1 MSKKNIEDI
10 YSLSPVQQ
18 GMLFHSLSEPEA
30 GVYVEQLVCTLYGD
44 LDVAA
49 FERAWVAV
57 LARHA
62 VLRTL
67 FVWNRGEKPLQ
78 VVRRSVRLPF
88 EQYDWRGLS
97 QAEQERRLDALLEDD
112 RRRGFNLSEA
122 PLMRLALVHTGT
134 ERFNFLWSSHHL
146 ILDGW
151 SLPLV
156 LKEVFDFYEAFREG
170 RELRLKPCSPFR
182 DYVAWLKRQ
191 DLSQAEAYW
200 RETLMGFTEP
210 TPLMPDEQS
219 IEESEHAG
227 TAFAEQQEHLP
238 RHLTDALQSLA
249 RQHHLTLSTLAQGA
263 WALLL
268 SRYSGES
275 DVVFGVTVSGRA
287 ANLEGVESMVGLLIN
302 TLPLRVRVRG
312 EEPLSS
318 WLKEVQRRQ
327 GELIQYEY
335 SPLAQVRSWSDVP
348 RGTELFQSI
357 HVFEN
362 YPLDPVLFGQHGG
375 IRIADVRSLEQ
386 NNYPLTVAVVPGA
399 EMSLHIA
406 YDTRRFRAA
415 TIARMLGHMRSMLEG
430 VVANPDRRVREL
442 PWLTEAETSFLLRD
456 CNRTRSVYAQERRVH
471 ELFEAQAERTPDA
484 PALISGRE
492 RLTYGELDR
501 RANQLTHYLR
511 DLGVGSKVRVGVSL
525 ARSAELVVSLL
536 AIWKAGG
543 TYLPLDPAYPCG
555 RLAHILADA
564 QPEVLLTERRLL
576 KTLPET
582 RAQVVCLDAERE
594 IISRQSV
601 EPLCDKS
608 ETDGLAYVIY
618 TSGSTGK
625 PKGVMVGHRAL
636 GNHLQWMTDEFPLSE
651 SDRVLQ
657 KYSISF
663 DTSVLEI
670 CYPLLCGAG
679 LVFAEAGAEY
689 DARYL
694 LDLMER
700 QGVTAIDVVPS
711 TLKALA
717 DAGIE
722 RCRRLRQITC
732 GGETLDPRLVERV
745 RELSGEITLANM
757 YGPTEVTIG
766 ATFHR
771 CDGGASL
778 KSVPIGRPIFNTEIY
793 LLSHELTL
801 VPVGVAGEIYIGG
814 TGLAWGYLNR
824 AGLTAERFLP
834 NPFSEETGSRLY
846 RTGDVGRYRADGS
859 LEFLGRCDEQLKV
872 RGFRIEPGEIET
884 LLKRHP
890 AIRDALVTAHED
902 DAGRRRL
909 ISYVLWHDGAEV
921 SVGELRKFLQEELP
935 EQLIPTVFV
944 KLGEWPLTA
953 NGKIDRRALP
963 PPDGARP
970 RLEPDYLPPRNE
982 TERILAE
989 IWSRALGLERVGVND
1004 NFFEL
1009 GGDSIISLQIVARAG
1024 QAGLV
1029 ITPGQLFRHPTINA
1043 LAQLA
1048 DTTPA
1053 VRAEQGTVTGRVPL
1067 TPIQRW
1073 FFEQNPP
1080 EPHHYNQAVMLEVRE
1095 GVDLDVLEEALGLLV
1110 AHHDALRMRFVEG
1123 ESGWQQFN
1131 TASEN
1136 QRILTQLDLSTAGS
1150 EEQATAL
1157 EAAAKLAHVSLNLS
1171 EGPLVRALY
1180 FKVGSGKPG
1189 RLLILAH
1196 HLVVD
1201 AVSWRILLEDLDR
1214 TYTRL
1219 ARHLKA
1225 ELPPKTTSFKEW
1237 AEGLCEYAQ
1246 SDAVRREMEYWTAE
1260 TRRCIGAL
1268 PADGDGEGS
1277 AKAAPAVS
1285 VFVSLSADET
1295 HNLLHGM
1302 AAVYHARVDE
1312 MLLSALALTLGR
1324 WAGNQRLLVDL
1335 EGHGREELCGGFDL
1349 SRTVGWFTTVFPV
1362 LLESGGAA
1370 DELEALKIVKD
1381 QLRAIPGRGIGY
1393 GLLRYLSLDESIR
1406 ERLQTMPQAEVS
1418 FNYLGNL
1425 DRTLDS
1431 SSTFVLV
1438 NEPVGPAR
1446 SERAARSHAI
1456 EVEACIFE
1464 GQLHVEWAYCGQT
1477 HTRSTMERLAT
1488 VFLAHLRTLAE
1499 RRTAERARAYT
1510 PSDFPLA
1517 KLNQPRLGQIAAAG
1531 GLVQDIYPLTALQQG
1546 ILFHELYRPRSGVYH
1561 TQLVCDINSHLDRG
1575 NFRRAWRAVV
1585 NRHAVLR
1592 TGFEWEALEEPLQVV
1607 RRDVSLRLDEE
1618 DWRGVCESERA
1629 ARLETFLQTDRARGY
1644 KLDEAPLTRLKL
1656 FRTGDANY
1664 RLVWSCHHLLVDGWS
1679 LAILLKEF
1687 LDYYEALC
1695 RGEAIEWTAEQPYRV
1710 YIEWLTRR
1718 DEKAAEAYWRE
1729 ALRGIRQPT
1738 RLGVERGDEDAEEA
1752 TATARGEQTFRL
1764 SRDLTEQLRCLARTS
1779 GLTLNTLMRGAWAI
1793 LLSRYSR
1800 ETDVLFGVVV
1810 SGRPGELPGVE
1821 EMVGMFINTLPLRV
1835 KVERAARLMDWMA
1848 GLQARQAEMQ
1858 PFEYNSLAQ
1867 VQGWSEVTGG
1877 VPLFESLLV
1886 FENYPVDSFVE
1897 AWLEGRAGSL
1907 EISNLRAIEATNYP
1921 LALVVAPGEE
1931 LKISAAYERG
1941 RFDDETI
1948 TRLLGHFESL
1958 LEAVASNPNRRI
1970 AEFSLLNRRE
1980 RHQLL
1985 FEWAG
1990 ADTAYPADRG
2000 IHALFEA
2007 QAEQTP
2013 DAVAVRFGGRRLT
2026 YLELNRR
2033 ANRLARHLSKIG
2045 VGPETRV
2052 GISLERDVEMVVGL
2066 LGILKAG
2073 GAYVPLDPEYPRERL
2088 GFMLR
2093 DSQAAVLLTRRK
2105 FAESLPE
2112 HGARVICLDAE
2123 LEAFANENEQNLST
2137 EVSGDNL
2144 AYVMYTSGST
2154 GRPKGVCVPHRA
2166 ISRLVCNTNYTVLDS
2181 QSRIAQVS
2189 NSSFDAAT
2197 FEIWGALLHGA
2208 ELVGVAA
2215 EAILSPQDFVA
2226 QLSTRGIN
2234 QLFMTTALFNQT
2246 ADEFPAGFRSLD
2258 TLLLGGEAVDPR
2270 RVREVLAAGPPR
2282 RLLHVY
2288 GPTETTTFATWHE
2301 VKDVPPEA
2309 TTVPVGRPI
2318 SNTKVYVLDEGF
2330 EPVPVGVPGHLHI
2343 GGEGVAR
2350 GYHEQPALTAE
2361 NFRPDPFSRKPGQ
2374 RLYRTGDIAR
2384 YLPDGNLEFLGRLDE
2399 QVKIRG
2405 FRIEPGEIESELRRH
2420 PAVQEA
2426 LILTREEAGRDRHLV
2441 AYVVPKQQ
2449 PAPASGELLAFL
2461 SMRLPAYMLPSS
2473 FVTLEG
2479 LPLTPNGKVDRTQ
2492 LPAPDHAR
2500 PLLEETFAA
2509 AGTLVQDVLCG
2520 IWAELLCLERVGIHD
2535 NFFDL
2540 GGHSLL
2546 ATRLVSKIRH
2556 VFQVEMPL
2564 RTLFDRPTVAGVSS
2578 HLEQALREQSGLQPQ
2593 PLLPA
2598 ARDEKL
2604 PLSFAQQRLWFLDQL
2619 EPSSS
2624 AYNIP
2629 AALHIKGV
2637 LKVGILTRC
2646 FNEIIRRHESL
2657 RTTFP
2662 VVGGSPVQKIAP
2674 ALELEMPLVN
2684 LSILSDAER
2693 QIRIQRLMTEEAGR
2707 PFDLTRGPLL
2717 RALLLRLAEDEHVL
2731 LLTAHHISADG
2742 WSVKVFMREMATLYE
2757 AYSHER
2763 PAPLPELPIQY
2774 ADFSIW
2780 QRLYL
2785 TGDVLAAQLAYWKRQ
2800 LGGDLPVLSL
2810 PADRLRPHTRT
2821 FRGATESLRLS
2832 AELSEAVRSL
2842 SRRHHATLFMT
2853 LLAAFKVLLSRYTGQ
2868 QDILVGTPVANRN
2881 YQELEDLIGFFV
2893 NTQVLRTEVS
2903 GEQSFQ
2909 ELLDR
2914 VKKIALDAY
2923 AHQDVPF
2930 ERLIEELQPSRSLSH
2945 TPLFQ
2950 VMFVLQNDPPPSI
2963 DLPGL
2968 ELTSMEVESR
2978 TAKFDLTMMVE
2989 EAGAELAVSLEY
3001 STDLFRAETIRRT
3014 LRHFR
3019 TLLEGI
3025 VADPGKRLAEL
3036 PLLAAAERPEIL
3048 ALCRPRSTRPAPEAC
3063 LHRLF
3068 ERRAEQ
3074 SPQAVALS
3082 CDGLR
3087 ISYADLN
3094 RRANQLA
3101 HYLQALGV
3109 GPETPV
3115 ALYLERSPEMI
3126 VAVLAVLKAGG
3137 AYVPLDPAWPRQRLA
3152 FIVEDTRAALLLT
3165 ESSLAD
3171 GLPVTGAQV
3180 ICLDRQ
3186 RRDIGRHSAQDCQST
3201 VGAGNTAYVIYTSG
3215 STGEPKGVLVTHAN
3229 VARLFASTEDYFR
3242 FGADDCW
3249 TLFHSYAFDF
3259 SVWELWG
3266 ALLYGGRL
3274 VVVSHLTSRSPEEF
3288 YRLLRRERVTVLSQT
3303 PSAFRQLSGVDE
3315 RTADVDEPEPSSLRV
3330 VVFGGEAL
3338 DVRDL
3343 GAWVERHGDECPRL
3357 VNMYGITETTV
3368 HVTLRR
3374 ITLADVRQAEAGELG
3389 SVIGEA
3395 IDDLEVYVLD
3405 ERMEVVPVG
3414 VAGEMW
3420 VGGAGLARGYLRRA
3434 DLTAERF
3441 VPHPYALRAG
3451 ERLYRTGDVGR
3462 RLDDGELE
3470 YLGRADEQL
3479 KVRGFR
3485 IEPGE
3490 IEAALR
3496 QHESVEQA
3504 RVLARDGG
3512 GAEKRL
3518 VGYVKRKI
3526 GMEVSRAELR
3536 EHLRARLPE
3545 YMLPAAFVVLDDFPL
3560 TANGKLNLRAL
3571 AETDDPPQETGA
3583 GYVEPQTEIEKTI
3596 AAVWCAILQ
3605 LERVGVRDNFF
3616 DLGGTSISMA
3626 LACHRLREVLQK
3638 EISMLEMFTY
3648 TTVNSLARHL
3658 AHAEFEGAI
3667 QPLDSKAVEARRET
3681 MHWRKKFRKEQRM
3694 GLDQ

>member
-10 YSLSPVQQ
+10 YPLSPVQQ
-18 GMLFHSLSEPEA
+18 GMLFHSLSAPET
-30 GVYVEQLVCTLYGD
+30 GVYVEQLICTLHGD

-49 FERAWVAV
+49 FERAWAAV
-57 LARHA
+57 LARHT

-97 QAEQERRLDALLEDD
+97 HAEQERRLDDLLEKD

-122 PLMRLALVHTGT
+122 PLMRLALARTAA
-134 ERFNFLWSSHHL
+134 ERFQLLWSSHHL

-151 SLPLV
+151 SVPLI
-156 LKEVFDFYEAFREG
+156 LKEVFDFYEAFHQG
-170 RELRLKPCSPFR
+170 RELRLKPCRPFR
-182 DYVAWLKRQ
+182 DYVIWLKRQ
-191 DLSQAEAYW
+191 DLSQAERYW
-200 RETLMGFTEP
+200 RETLRGFTEP
-210 TPLMPDEQS
+210 TPLMPDQC
-219 IEESEHAG
+219 IVESGHVG
-227 TAFAEQQEHLP
+227 TAFAEQQERLP
-238 RHLTDALQSLA
+238 RHLTDALHGLA

-268 SRYSGES
+268 SRYSGEP

-287 ANLEGVESMVGLLIN
+287 TNLEGVESMVGLLIN
-302 TLPLRVRVRG
+302 TLPLRVRVKG
-312 EEPLSS
+312 EEPLLS

-327 GELIQYEY
+327 GELTQYEY
-335 SPLAQVRSWSDVP
+335 SPLAQVRNWSDVL
-348 RGTELFQSI
+348 RGTDLFQSI

-362 YPLDPVLFGQHGG
+362 YPLDPAVFGQHGG
-375 IRIADVRSLEQ
+375 IRIADVRALER
-386 NNYPLTVAVVPGA
+386 NNYPLTIAVMPGA
-399 EMSLHIA
+399 EMSLHVA

-415 TIARMLGHMRSMLEG
+415 TVARMLGHMRSLLEG
-430 VVANPDRRVREL
+430 VAAHPDRRVREL
-442 PWLTEAETSFLLRD
+442 PWLTEAETSFLLKD
-456 CNRTRSVYAQERRVH
+456 CNRTRSAHAKERRVH

-484 PALISGRE
+484 LALISGQE
-492 RLTYGELDR
+492 RLTYGELNR
-501 RANQLTHYLR
+501 RANQLAHYLR
-511 DLGVGSKVRVGVSL
+511 GLGVRSQVRVGLLL

-536 AIWKAGG
+536 AVWKAGG
-543 TYLPLDPAYPCG
+543 AYVPLDPSYPGG
-555 RLAHILADA
+555 RLAHVMADA
-564 QPEVLLTERRLL
+564 QPWVLLTERSLL
-576 KTLPET
+576 KTLAET
-582 RAQVVCLDAERE
+582 RARVVCLDTQRE
-594 IISRQSV
+594 IISRQRV
-601 EPLCDKS
+601 EPLCDTP

-636 GNHLQWMTDEFPLSE
+636 GNHLRWMAEEFPLSE

-663 DTSVLEI
+663 DTSVLEM

-679 LVFAEAGAEY
+679 LVFAEAGGEY

-694 LDLMER
+694 LDLMEE

-711 TLKALA
+711 MLKALVT
-717 DAGIE
+717 DAGLE

-732 GGETLDPRLVERV
+732 GGEALDPRLVERV
-745 RELSGEITLANM
+745 RELLDEVTLANM
-757 YGPTEVTIG
+757 YGPTEATIG

-771 CDGGASL
+771 CDREASL
-778 KSVPIGRPIFNTEIY
+778 KSVPIGRPITNTEIY
-793 LLSHELTL
+793 LLSYELTL

-814 TGLAWGYLNR
+814 AGLAWGYLNR

-834 NPFSEETGSRLY
+834 NPFGEEAGGRLY
-846 RTGDVGRYRADGS
+846 KTGDVGRYRADGS

-872 RGFRIEPGEIET
+872 RGFRIEPGEIEA

-890 AIRDALVTAHED
+890 AIRDALVMAHED

-909 ISYVLWHDGAEV
+909 VSYVLWRDGAEV
-921 SVGELRKFLQEELP
+921 NVGELRKFLREELP
-935 EQLIPTVFV
+935 EQLIPAVFI

-953 NGKIDRRALP
+953 SGKIDRRALP

-982 TERILAE
+982 MERILVE
-989 IWSRALGLERVGVND
+989 IWSRALGVERVGVGD

-1029 ITPGQLFRHPTINA
+1029 ITPGQLFRHPTIAA

-1073 FFEQNPP
+1073 FFEQNFP

-1095 GVDLDVLEEALGLLV
+1095 GVDQAVLEEALEQLMT
-1110 AHHDALRMRFVEG
+1110 HHDALRMRFVEG

-1131 TASEN
+1131 AASEDH
-1136 QRILTQLDLSTAGS
+1136 RILTQIDLSTVGQ

-1157 EAAAKLAHVSLNLS
+1157 ETAARQAHVSLNLS

-1189 RLLILAH
+1189 RLLMLAH

-1201 AVSWRILLEDLDR
+1201 AMSWRILLEDLDR

-1219 ARHLKA
+1219 ARRLKA
-1225 ELPPKTTSFKEW
+1225 ELPLKTTSFKEW
-1237 AEGLCEYAQ
+1237 AERLCEYAQ
-1246 SDAVRREMEYWTAE
+1246 SDAVRRETEYWMAE
-1260 TRRCIGAL
+1260 TRRRVSAL
-1268 PADGDGEGS
+1268 PADGDGGAAKVAS
-1277 AKAAPAVS
+1277 AES

-1295 HNLLHGM
+1295 HDLLHSM
-1302 AAVYHARVDE
+1302 AAAYHARVDE

-1335 EGHGREELCGGFDL
+1335 EGHGREELGGGFDL

-1362 LLESGGAA
+1362 LLELGGAA
-1370 DELEALKIVKD
+1370 DELQALKVVKD

-1393 GLLRYLSLDESIR
+1393 GLLRYSSRDEGIR
-1406 ERLQTMPQAEVS
+1406 ERLRTMSQAEVS
-1418 FNYLGNL
+1418 FNYLGHL

-1431 SSTFVLV
+1431 SSIFSLV
-1438 NEPVGPAR
+1438 NEPVGPSR

-1456 EVEACIFE
+1456 EVEACVFE
-1464 GQLHVEWAYCGQT
+1464 GQLRVEWAFCEQT
-1477 HTRSTMERLAT
+1477 HSRSTVERLAN

-1499 RRTAERARAYT
+1499 RRTAERARVHT

-1517 KLNQPRLGQIAAAG
+1517 KLDRPRLEQIAAAG
-1531 GLVQDIYPLTALQQG
+1531 GVVQDIYPLTALQQG
-1546 ILFHELYRPRSGVYH
+1546 ILFHDLYGPHSGVYH
-1561 TQLVCDINSHLDRG
+1561 TQLVCDINSHLDRE
-1575 NFRRAWRAVV
+1575 NFRRAWQAVV
-1585 NRHAVLR
+1585 NRHPALR
-1592 TGFEWEALEEPLQVV
+1592 TGFEWETLEEPLQVV
-1607 RRDVSLRLDEE
+1607 RRDVSLRLNEE
-1618 DWRGVCESERA
+1618 DWRGVGESERA
-1629 ARLETFLQTDRARGY
+1629 ARLEGFLRADRERGY
-1644 KLDEAPLTRLKL
+1644 KLGEAPLMRLKL
-1656 FRTGDANY
+1656 FRTGDDNY

-1695 RGEAIEWTAEQPYRV
+1695 RGEAVEFTAERPYRV
-1710 YIEWLTRR
+1710 YIEWLRRR
-1718 DEKAAEAYWRE
+1718 DEKAAKAYWRE

-1738 RLGVERGDEDAEEA
+1738 RLGVERVGEDAEEA
-1752 TATARGEQTFRL
+1752 AAHARGEQTIRL
-1764 SRDLTEQLRCLARTS
+1764 SRDLTEQLRRLARTS

-1800 ETDVLFGVVV
+1800 ETDVLFGAVV

-1858 PFEYNSLAQ
+1858 PFEYSSLAQ
-1867 VQGWSEVTGG
+1867 VQGWSEVAGG

-1907 EISNLRAIEATNYP
+1907 EISNLRAIETTNYP

-1948 TRLLGHFESL
+1948 TRLLGHFKSL
-1958 LEAVASNPNRRI
+1958 LEAVASNPNRRVS
-1970 AEFSLLNRRE
+1970 ELTSLTGRE

-2000 IHALFEA
+2000 IHTLFEA

-2013 DAVAVRFGGRRLT
+2013 DAVAVRFGDRRLT

-2033 ANRLARHLSKIG
+2033 ANRLAHYLSKHG
-2045 VGPETRV
+2045 VGPEARV
-2052 GISLERDVEMVVGL
+2052 GICLERDVEMVLGL

-2073 GAYVPLDPEYPRERL
+2073 GAYVPLDPDYPRERL

-2093 DSQAAVLLTRRK
+2093 DSQATVLLTKQK
-2105 FAESLPE
+2105 FVESLPE
-2112 HGARVICLDAE
+2112 HGARVVCLDADP
-2123 LEAFANENEQNLST
+2123 EAFADEGEQNLST

-2166 ISRLVCNTNYTVLDS
+2166 VSRLVCNTNYTVLDS
-2181 QSRIAQVS
+2181 LSRIAQVS

-2208 ELVGVAA
+2208 ELVGMSA
-2215 EAILSPQDFVA
+2215 EAVLSPQDFVA
-2226 QLSTRGIN
+2226 QLSARGVN

-2246 ADEFPAGFRSLD
+2246 AGELPAGFRSLD
-2258 TLLLGGEAVDPR
+2258 TLLFGGEAVDAR

-2288 GPTETTTFATWHE
+2288 GPTETTTFATWYE
-2301 VKDVPPEA
+2301 VKDVPQRA
-2309 TTVPVGRPI
+2309 TTVPIGRPI
-2318 SNTKVYVLDEGF
+2318 SNTKIYILDEEF
-2330 EPVPVGVPGHLHI
+2330 EPVPAGVPGHLHI

-2350 GYHEQPALTAE
+2350 GYHGQPALTAE
-2361 NFRPDPFSRKPGQ
+2361 NFRPDPFSRKPGR

-2384 YLPDGNLEFLGRLDE
+2384 YLPDSNIEFLGRLDE

-2405 FRIEPGEIESELRRH
+2405 FRIEPGEVESELRCH

-2426 LILTREEAGRDRHLV
+2426 LVLTHEEADSDRRLV
-2441 AYVVPKQQ
+2441 AYIVPKQQ

-2461 SMRLPAYMLPSS
+2461 RTRLPAYMLPSA
-2473 FVTLEG
+2473 FVTLEE
-2479 LPLTPNGKVDRTQ
+2479 LPLTPNGKVDRSQ
-2492 LPAPDHAR
+2492 LPVPDHAR
-2500 PLLEETFAA
+2500 PLLEGAFAA
-2509 AGTLVQDVLCG
+2509 AGTPVQDVLCG

-2564 RTLFDRPTVAGVSS
+2564 RTLFDRPTVAGLSS
-2578 HLEQALREQSGLQPQ
+2578 HLEQALREQSGLQAR

-2598 ARDEKL
+2598 ARDGSV
-2604 PLSFAQQRLWFLDQL
+2604 PLSFAQQRLWFLHQL

-2629 AALHIKGV
+2629 AALHVRGA

-2646 FNEIIRRHESL
+2646 LNEIIRRHESL

-2662 VVGGSPVQKIAP
+2662 VVEGSPIQHIAP
-2674 ALELEMPLVN
+2674 ALEIEMPLVSIPA
-2684 LSILSDAER
+2684 LSEAER
-2693 QIRIQRLMTEEAGR
+2693 QAWIQRLISEEAGR

-2742 WSVKVFMREMATLYE
+2742 WSVKVFMREMAALYE
-2757 AYSHER
+2757 AYSDEQ
-2763 PAPLPELPIQY
+2763 PSPLPELPVQY

-2780 QRLYL
+2780 QRQYL

-2832 AELSEAVRSL
+2832 AELSEAVKAL
-2842 SRRHHATLFMT
+2842 GRRQHATLFMT
-2853 LLAAFKVLLSRYTGQ
+2853 LLAAFKVLLSRYTRQ

-2893 NTQVLRTEVS
+2893 NTLVLRTEVS
-2903 GEQSFQ
+2903 GGESFQ

-2914 VKKIALDAY
+2914 VRKVALDAY

-2950 VMFVLQNDPPPSI
+2950 VMFVLQNDPSPSV

-2968 ELTSMEVESR
+2968 ELTSMEVESP
-2978 TAKFDLTMMVE
+2978 TAKFDLTMTAE
-2989 EAGAELAVSLEY
+2989 EAGPELVVSLEY
-3001 STDLFRAETIRRT
+3001 STDLFHAATIRRM
-3014 LRHFR
+3014 LCHFG
-3019 TLLEGI
+3019 TLLEG
-3025 VADPGKRLAEL
+3025 VAADPGKRVAEL
-3036 PLLAAAERPEIL
+3036 PLLDAAERAEIL
-3048 ALCRPRSTRPAPEAC
+3048 ALCRPRSTRPAPEVC
-3063 LHRLF
+3063 LHHLF

-3109 GPETPV
+3109 GPEIPV

-3126 VAVLAVLKAGG
+3126 VAILAVLKAGG

-3152 FIVEDTRAALLLT
+3152 FIVEDAQAALVLT
-3165 ESSLAD
+3165 ENSLAGD
-3171 GLPVTGAQV
+3171 LPVTGAQV
-3180 ICLDRQ
+3180 VCLDRQ
-3186 RRDIGRHSAQDCQST
+3186 RGDIGRHSAQDCQST
-3201 VGAGNTAYVIYTSG
+3201 VGARNTAYVIYTSG
-3215 STGEPKGVLVTHAN
+3215 STGEPKGVMVTHAN

-3242 FGADDCW
+3242 FSADDCW

-3274 VVVSHLTSRSPEEF
+3274 VVVPYLTSRSPEDF
-3288 YRLLRRERVTVLSQT
+3288 YRLLMRERVTVLSQT
-3303 PSAFRQLSGVDE
+3303 PSAFRQLSGVEE
-3315 RTADVDEPEPSSLRV
+3315 RAADVNEPEPLSLRV

-3343 GAWVERHGDECPRL
+3343 GAWVERHGDERPRL

-3395 IDDLEVYVLD
+3395 IGDLAVYVLD
-3405 ERMEVVPVG
+3405 ERMEVVPAG

-3420 VGGAGLARGYLRRA
+3420 VGGAGVARGYLGRA
-3434 DLTAERF
+3434 GLTAERF
-3441 VPHPYALRAG
+3441 APHPYALRAG

-3462 RLDDGELE
+3462 RLSDGELE

-3490 IEAALR
+3490 VEAALR
-3496 QHESVEQA
+3496 QHELVEQA
-3504 RVLARDGG
+3504 RVLARGGG

-3518 VGYVKRKI
+3518 VGYVKRKM
-3526 GMEVSRAELR
+3526 GAEVSRAELR

-3545 YMLPAAFVVLDDFPL
+3545 YMMPAAFVVLDDFPL
-3560 TANGKLNLRAL
+3560 TANGKLDLRAL
-3571 AETDDPPQETGA
+3571 AETENPSQETGA
-3583 GYVEPQTEIEKTI
+3583 DYVEPQTEIEKTI
-3596 AAVWCAILQ
+3596 AAAWCAVLQ

-3626 LACHRLREVLQK
+3626 LACHRLREVLQRD
-3638 EISMLEMFTY
+3638 ISMLEMFTY
-3648 TTVNSLARHL
+3648 TTVNSLAKHL
-3658 AHAEFEGAI
+3658 AGAESGGATL
-3667 QPLDSKAVEARRET
+3667 PPDSRVVEARRET
-3681 MHWRKKFRKEQRM
+3681 MHRRKKFRKEQRVI
-3694 GLDQ
+3694 LDR

>member
-1 MSKKNIEDI
+1 MNKKNIEDI
-10 YSLSPVQQ
+10 YPLSPVQQ
-18 GMLFHSLSEPEA
+18 GMLFHSLSAQET
-30 GVYVEQLVCTLYGD
+30 GVYVEQLVCTLHGD

-49 FERAWVAV
+49 FERAWAAV

-67 FVWNRGEKPLQ
+67 VVWSRGEKPLQ
-78 VVRRSVRLPF
+78 VVRRSVGLPF
-88 EQYDWRGLS
+88 KQFDWRGLS
-97 QAEQERRLDALLEDD
+97 HAEQERRIDALLEKD

-122 PLMRLALVHTGT
+122 PLMRLALVRTAS
-134 ERFNFLWSSHHL
+134 ERFQLLWSSHHL

-156 LKEVFDFYEAFREG
+156 LKEMFSLYEASHQG
-170 RELRLKPCSPFR
+170 RELRLKPCRPFR
-182 DYVAWLKRQ
+182 DYIAWLKRQ
-191 DLSQAEAYW
+191 DFSQAKRYW
-200 RETLMGFTEP
+200 RETLRGFTEP
-210 TPLMPDEQS
+210 TPLMPEQS
-219 IEESEHAG
+219 IDESGHVG

-238 RHLTDALQSLA
+238 RHLTDALQGLA
-249 RQHHLTLSTLAQGA
+249 RQHHLTLSSLVQGA

-312 EEPLSS
+312 EEPLLS
-318 WLKEVQRRQ
+318 WLREVQRRQ
-327 GELIQYEY
+327 GELIEYEY
-335 SPLAQVRSWSDVP
+335 SPLAQVRDWSDVP
-348 RGTELFQSI
+348 RGADLFQSI

-362 YPLDPVLFGQHGG
+362 YPLDPAVFGQHGG
-375 IRIADVRSLEQ
+375 IRIADVRALEQ
-386 NNYPLTVAVVPGA
+386 NNYPLTIAVMPGA
-399 EMSLHIA
+399 EMSLHVA
-406 YDTRRFRAA
+406 YNTRRFRAA
-415 TIARMLGHMRSMLEG
+415 TVARVLGHMRSLLEG
-430 VVANPDRRVREL
+430 IVANPDRHVHEL
-442 PWLTEAETSFLLRD
+442 PWLTEAETTFLLKD
-456 CNRTRSVYAQERRVH
+456 CNRTRSACTNERRVY

-484 PALISGRE
+484 LALISGQE
-492 RLTYGELDR
+492 RLTYGELNR
-501 RANQLTHYLR
+501 RANQLAHYLR
-511 DLGVGSKVRVGVSL
+511 GLGVGSQVRVGLLL

-536 AIWKAGG
+536 AVWKAGG
-543 TYLPLDPAYPCG
+543 AYLPLDPSYPGG
-555 RLAHILADA
+555 RLAHIMADA
-564 QPEVLLTERRLL
+564 QPGVLLTERSLL

-582 RAQVVCLDAERE
+582 RAQVICLDTQCE
-594 IISRQSV
+594 IISRQGV
-601 EPLCDKS
+601 EPLCDTP

-636 GNHLQWMTDEFPLSE
+636 GNHLQWMAEEFPLSE

-663 DTSVLEI
+663 DTSVLEM

-679 LVFAEAGAEY
+679 LVFARPGGEY

-700 QGVTAIDVVPS
+700 QEVTAIDVVPS

-717 DAGIE
+717 EDAGLG
-722 RCRRLRQITC
+722 RCRCLRQITC
-732 GGETLDPRLVERV
+732 GGETLDARLVERV
-745 RELSGEITLANM
+745 RELLGEITIANM
-757 YGPTEVTIG
+757 YGPTEATIG
-766 ATFHR
+766 AAFHR
-771 CDGGASL
+771 CDKGASL
-778 KSVPIGRPIFNTEIY
+778 KSVPIGRPIANTEIY

-824 AGLTAERFLP
+824 ADLTAVRVLP
-834 NPFSEETGSRLY
+834 NPFGEEPGSRLY
-846 RTGDVGRYRADGS
+846 KTGDVGRYRADGS

-909 ISYVLWHDGAEV
+909 VSYVLWREGAEV
-921 SVGELRKFLQEELP
+921 SVGELRRFLQEELP
-935 EQLIPTVFV
+935 EQLIPATFV
-944 KLGEWPLTA
+944 KLNEWPLTA
-953 NGKIDRRALP
+953 NGKLDRRALP

-989 IWSRALGLERVGVND
+989 IWSRALGLEHVGIND

-1029 ITPGQLFRHPTINA
+1029 ITPGQLFRHPTIA
-1043 LAQLA
+1043 SLAQLA
-1048 DTTPA
+1048 GTTPA
-1053 VRAEQGTVTGRVPL
+1053 VRAEQGAVTGRLPL

-1073 FFEQNPP
+1073 FFEQNLP
-1080 EPHHYNQAVMLEVRE
+1080 EPHHYNQAVMLEVGE
-1095 GVDLDVLEEALGLLV
+1095 DVDPAVLEEALEQV
-1110 AHHDALRMRFVEG
+1110 MAHHDALRMRFVEE
-1123 ESGWQQFN
+1123 ESGWRQFN
-1131 TASEN
+1131 AASEDH
-1136 QRILTQLDLSTAGS
+1136 RILTQIDLSAVS
-1150 EEQATAL
+1150 SDEQASIL
-1157 EAAAKLAHVSLNLS
+1157 EAAARQAYVSLDLS

-1214 TYTRL
+1214 IYTRL

-1225 ELPPKTTSFKEW
+1225 ELPLKTTSFKEW
-1237 AEGLCEYAQ
+1237 TSKLCEYVQ
-1246 SDAVRREMEYWTAE
+1246 TDAVRQEMGYWAAE
-1260 TRRCIGAL
+1260 TRRRVGAL
-1268 PADGDGEGS
+1268 PADGDGGTAGVAS
-1277 AKAAPAVS
+1277 ADS
-1285 VFVSLSADET
+1285 VVVSLSTDET
-1295 HNLLHGM
+1295 RDLLHRM

-1324 WAGNQRLLVDL
+1324 WAGNQRLLVDV
-1335 EGHGREELCGGFDL
+1335 EGHGREELCGGLDL
-1349 SRTVGWFTTVFPV
+1349 SRTVGWFTTVFPI
-1362 LLESGGAA
+1362 LLDLDGAA
-1370 DELEALKIVKD
+1370 DELEALKITKI

-1393 GLLRYLSLDESIR
+1393 GLLRYLSRDESIR
-1406 ERLQTMPQAEVS
+1406 ERLRTMPQAEVS
-1418 FNYLGNL
+1418 FNYLGHL

-1431 SSTFVLV
+1431 SSIFSLV
-1438 NEPVGPAR
+1438 NEPVGAR
-1446 SERAARSHAI
+1446 NERAARSHAI
-1456 EVEACIFE
+1456 EVEACILGE
-1464 GQLHVEWAYCGQT
+1464 QLWVEWVFCERT
-1477 HTRSTMERLAT
+1477 HSRPTVERLANI
-1488 VFLAHLRTLAE
+1488 FLAHIRTLIG
-1499 RRTAERARAYT
+1499 RRTAERARAHT
-1510 PSDFPLA
+1510 LSDFPLA
-1517 KLNQPRLGQIAAAG
+1517 KLDRPRLEQIAAAG
-1531 GLVQDIYPLTALQQG
+1531 GVVEDIYPLTTLQQG
-1546 ILFHELYRPRSGVYH
+1546 ILFHDLYGPRSGVYY
-1561 TQLVCDINSHLDRG
+1561 TQLVCDINSHLAREH
-1575 NFRRAWRAVV
+1575 FRRAWQAVV

-1592 TGFEWEALEEPLQVV
+1592 TGFEWEALDEPLQVV
-1607 RRDVSLRLDEE
+1607 RQDVSLRLDEE
-1618 DWRGVCESERA
+1618 DWRAVQKSERA
-1629 ARLETFLQTDRARGY
+1629 ARLEAFLQADRERGY
-1644 KLDEAPLTRLKL
+1644 KLGEPPLMRLRL
-1656 FRTGDANY
+1656 FRTDDDNY

-1679 LAILLKEF
+1679 LAILLKEV
-1687 LDYYEALC
+1687 LEYYEALC
-1695 RGEAIEWTAEQPYRV
+1695 GGEAVEFTAEQPYRS
-1710 YIEWLTRR
+1710 YIEWLRRR
-1718 DEKAAEAYWRE
+1718 DEKAAEDYWRE

-1738 RLGVERGDEDAEEA
+1738 RLRAERGGEVAEEA
-1752 TATARGEQTFRL
+1752 AAPARGEQAIRL
-1764 SRDLTEQLRCLARTS
+1764 SRDLTDQLRRLARAS

-1800 ETDVLFGVVV
+1800 ETDVLFGAVV

-1858 PFEYNSLAQ
+1858 PFEYSSLAQ
-1867 VQGWSEVTGG
+1867 VQGWSEVRDA
-1877 VPLFESLLV
+1877 PLFESLLV

-1907 EISNLRAIEATNYP
+1907 EISNLRAIETTNYP

-1948 TRLLGHFESL
+1948 TRLLGHFGSL
-1958 LEAVASNPNRRI
+1958 LEVVASNPNRRV
-1970 AEFSLLNRRE
+1970 AELTLLTGRE
-1980 RHQLL
+1980 QRQLL
-1985 FEWAG
+1985 CEWAG
-1990 ADTAYPADRG
+1990 ADTPYPADRG

-2013 DAVAVRFGGRRLT
+2013 DAVAVRFGDRRLT
-2026 YLELNRR
+2026 YLELNHR
-2033 ANRLARHLSKIG
+2033 ANRLARHLSKHE
-2045 VGPETRV
+2045 VGPEARV
-2052 GISLERDVEMVVGL
+2052 GICLERDVEMILGL

-2073 GAYVPLDPEYPRERL
+2073 GAYVPLDPDYPRERL
-2088 GFMLR
+2088 GFMLW
-2093 DSQAAVLLTRRK
+2093 DSQATVLLTRRK
-2105 FAESLPE
+2105 FVESLPE
-2112 HGARVICLDAE
+2112 HGARVICLDATPE
-2123 LEAFANENEQNLST
+2123 GFADESEQNLST

-2154 GRPKGVCVPHRA
+2154 GRPKGVCVLHRA
-2166 ISRLVCNTNYTVLDS
+2166 VSRLVCNANYTVLDS
-2181 QSRIAQVS
+2181 LSRIAQVS

-2208 ELVGVAA
+2208 ELVGMAA
-2215 EAILSPQDFVA
+2215 EAVLSPQDFVT
-2226 QLSTRGIN
+2226 QLSARGIN
-2234 QLFMTTALFNQT
+2234 QLFMTTTLFNQV
-2246 ADEFPAGFRSLD
+2246 ASEFPAGFRSLD
-2258 TLLLGGEAVDPR
+2258 TLLFGGEAVDPR

-2288 GPTETTTFATWHE
+2288 GPTETTTFATWYE
-2301 VKDVPPEA
+2301 VKGVPQWA
-2309 TTVPVGRPI
+2309 TTVPIGRPI
-2318 SNTKVYVLDEGF
+2318 SNTKIYILDEEF

-2343 GGEGVAR
+2343 GGEGLAR

-2361 NFRPDPFSRKPGQ
+2361 NFLPNPSSRKPGQ

-2384 YLPDGNLEFLGRLDE
+2384 YLPDGNMEILGRLDQ

-2420 PAVQEA
+2420 PAVREA
-2426 LILTREEAGRDRHLV
+2426 LILTREEADRDRHLV
-2441 AYVVPKQQ
+2441 AYVVPKHQ

-2461 SMRLPAYMLPSS
+2461 RTRLPAYMLPAA
-2473 FVTLEG
+2473 FVTLEE
-2479 LPLTPNGKVDRTQ
+2479 LPLSPNGKVDRSQ

-2500 PLLEETFAA
+2500 PLLEGAFAA
-2509 AGTLVQDVLCG
+2509 AGTPVQDVLCG

-2546 ATRLVSKIRH
+2546 ATRVVSKVRH

-2564 RTLFDRPTVAGVSS
+2564 RTLFDQPTVAGLSS
-2578 HLEQALREQSGLQPQ
+2578 HLEQALRERSGLQVQ

-2598 ARDEKL
+2598 AREERV
-2604 PLSFAQQRLWFLDQL
+2604 PLSFAQQRLWFLHQL
-2619 EPSSS
+2619 EPSGS

-2629 AALHIKGV
+2629 AALHIKGA
-2637 LKVGILTRC
+2637 LKIGILTHC
-2646 FNEIIRRHESL
+2646 LNEIIRRHESL

-2662 VVGGSPVQKIAP
+2662 IVAGSPVQNIAP

-2684 LSILSDAER
+2684 LPALSETER
-2693 QIRIQRLMTEEAGR
+2693 QARVQSLIAEEAGR

-2717 RALLLRLAEDEHVL
+2717 RALLLRLTEDEHVL
-2731 LLTAHHISADG
+2731 LLTVHHVSADG
-2742 WSVKVFMREMATLYE
+2742 WSVKVFMREMAALYE
-2757 AYSHER
+2757 AYSDEQ
-2763 PAPLPELPIQY
+2763 PSPLPKLPVQY

-2780 QRLYL
+2780 QRQYL

-2810 PADRLRPHTRT
+2810 PADRLRPHART

-2832 AELSEAVRSL
+2832 AELSEAVRTL
-2842 SRRHHATLFMT
+2842 SRRQHATLFMT

-2868 QDILVGTPVANRN
+2868 RDILVGTPVANRN

-2893 NTQVLRTEVS
+2893 NTLVLRTEVS
-2903 GEQSFQ
+2903 GEQSFL

-2914 VKKIALDAY
+2914 VKKVALNAY
-2923 AHQDVPF
+2923 AHQDVSF

-2950 VMFVLQNDPPPSI
+2950 VMFVLQNDPSPSI
-2963 DLPGL
+2963 RLPGL
-2968 ELTSMEVESR
+2968 ELTSMEVESP
-2978 TAKFDLTMMVE
+2978 TAKFDLTMMAE
-2989 EAGAELAVSLEY
+2989 EAGPELVVSLEY
-3001 STDLFRAETIRRT
+3001 STDLFHDVTTIRRM
-3014 LRHFR
+3014 LRHFG
-3019 TLLEGI
+3019 TLLEGV

-3036 PLLAAAERPEIL
+3036 PLLSVAERAEIL
-3048 ALCRPRSTRPAPEAC
+3048 AHCRPRSTSPAPEAC
-3063 LHRLF
+3063 LHHLF
-3068 ERRAEQ
+3068 ERRTEQ

-3082 CDGLR
+3082 CDGLH
-3087 ISYADLN
+3087 ISSADLN
-3094 RRANQLA
+3094 RRGNQLA
-3101 HYLQALGV
+3101 HYLQALGI
-3109 GPETPV
+3109 GPEIRV
-3115 ALYLERSPEMI
+3115 ALYLERSPRMI
-3126 VAVLAVLKAGG
+3126 IAILAVLKAGG
-3137 AYVPLDPAWPRQRLA
+3137 AYVPLDPDWPRQRLA
-3152 FIVEDTRAALLLT
+3152 FIVEDTRAALVLT

-3171 GLPVTGAQV
+3171 GLPATEARV

-3186 RRDIGRHSAQDCQST
+3186 RGVISRHSAEDCQST
-3201 VGAGNTAYVIYTSG
+3201 VGAGNAAYVIYTSG
-3215 STGEPKGVLVTHAN
+3215 STGEPKGVMVTHAN

-3242 FGADDCW
+3242 FSADDCW

-3266 ALLYGGRL
+3266 VLLYGGRL
-3274 VVVSHLTSRSPEEF
+3274 VVVPYPTSRSPEDF
-3288 YRLLRRERVTVLSQT
+3288 YRLLGRERVTVLSQT

-3315 RTADVDEPEPSSLRV
+3315 RAAGANEPEQLSLRV

-3343 GAWVERHGDECPRL
+3343 GAWVEQHGDERPRL

-3389 SVIGEA
+3389 SVIGDA
-3395 IDDLEVYVLD
+3395 IGDLEVYVLD
-3405 ERMEVVPVG
+3405 ERMEVVPAGVVG
-3414 VAGEMW
+3414 EIW
-3420 VGGAGLARGYLRRA
+3420 VGGAGVARGYLRRA

-3462 RLDDGELE
+3462 RLSHGDLE

-3479 KVRGFR
+3479 KVRAFR

-3504 RVLARDGG
+3504 RVLARGG
-3512 GAEKRL
+3512 DGAEKRL
-3518 VGYVKRKI
+3518 VGYVKRKT
-3526 GMEVSRAELR
+3526 GAVVSRAELR
-3536 EHLRARLPE
+3536 EHLRTRLPE
-3545 YMLPAAFVVLDDFPL
+3545 YMMPAAFAVLDDFPL
-3560 TANGKLNLRAL
+3560 TANGKLDLRAL
-3571 AETDDPPQETGA
+3571 AETDDLSQETGA
-3583 GYVEPQTEIEKTI
+3583 DYVEPQTEIEKTI
-3596 AAVWCAILQ
+3596 AAIWRTVLR

-3626 LACHRLREVLQK
+3626 IACHRLREALQRD
-3638 EISMLEMFTY
+3638 ISMLEMFTH
-3648 TTVNSLARHL
+3648 TTVNSLAKHL
-3658 AHAEFEGAI
+3658 AGAESEGST
-3667 QPLDSKAVEARRET
+3667 QPLDSKVVEARRET
-3681 MHWRKKFRKEQRM
+3681 MHQRKKFRKEQRAR
-3694 GLDQ
+3694 LDR